1 MSLASMLHIR
11 DLHVTQNCETLT
23 LKALRVG
30 SEISCGTSFITQ
42 LKKLIMTDEHGDR
55 IGVVIF
61 KDNLPHFDGC
71 FSLHKSYIISNA
83 VVKNRNISYFS
94 AHPHFGMVFRK
105 NTIVKEAPTPIAD
118 DSLNF
123 NFMDFKD
130 ININVHAK
138 DSIDVCGILTKVK

>member
-11 DLHVTQNCETLT
+11 DLHVTQNCGTLK

-30 SEISCGTSFITQ
+30 SEISCGTDFVTK
-42 LKKLIMTDEHGDR
+42 LKKIIIMDEQGDS

-61 KDNLPHFDGC
+61 KDDLPHFNGC

-83 VVKNRNISYFS
+83 VVKNRNLSYFS
-94 AHPHFGMVFRK
+94 AHPHFEMVFRK

-118 DSLNF
+118 DTLNF
-123 NFMDFKD
+123 F
-130 ININVHAK
+130 
-138 DSIDVCGILTKVK
+138 ILIT